1 MCVGTLLTLG
11 SWAHSCNL
19 ALQYPPQ
26 IPSFLNRVQTLRPSL
41 PPTPSGPSPLMPRAA
56 PWSSLGLGFGSGW
69 RMKLASRPMAF
80 IHSMKATEGFICLYQ
95 LILQES
101 QENFSLLVD
110 YFWLLL
116 AHWLPPPHCRRRRR
130 AWLLLTQQ
138 LWPVHSRGRVQNCAD
153 SRCEGSQPTSFPK
166 CPPRATRWLENS
178 TRHKKIPNLK

>member
-1 MCVGTLLTLG
+1 MGTLLTLG

-116 AHWLPPPHCRRRRR
+116 AHWLPPPQCRRRRR
-130 AWLLLTQQ
+130 ALLLLTQQ
-138 LWPVHSRGRVQNCAD
+138 LWPVHSRAACKTVLTPDVKGA
-153 SRCEGSQPTSFPK
+153 S
-166 CPPRATRWLENS
+166 PPLSPSAHPEL
-178 TRHKKIPNLK
+178 PGG